1 MEPHSLTML
10 RKAACGGARRPRR
23 AAEAGR
29 RWSRDLH
36 AEPVGI
42 GFSASHFGDLHQKR
56 SAGPIGRYGKAGKF
70 RSVPRKRLEPFQI
83 MSAYRFEA
91 ELPFKNGNGRN
102 VWLTGLVPTSHCGPW
117 PNHEILTHLRF
128 DVSGCIVFRT
138 EAILDLRHGKFDPD
152 LGWITK
158 NGFWFD
164 LFEKKP
170 ECIQADGFAL
180 AVSRPWAHKCL

>member
-1 MEPHSLTML
+1 ML
-10 RKAACGGARRPRR
+10 RDAAPVGRGVPAEPPRMGGDGR
-23 AAEAGR
+23 AV
-29 RWSRDLH
+29 LY
-36 AEPVGI
+36 AEPVGVV
-42 GFSASHFGDLHQKR
+42 FAASHFGDLHQKR

-83 MSAYRFEA
+83 MSAYRFDA

-102 VWLTGLVPTSHCGPW
+102 VWLAGLIPTSHCGPW
-117 PNHEILTHLRF
+117 PNHEILAHLRF
-128 DVSGCIVFRT
+128 DASGCIVFRT